1 NDADSR
7 FTREMQRMQQNMISL
22 PPTAGRHLL
31 WLAILVAASVAFT
44 FGFACA
50 VPFAAFAAATALTL
64 NTRDAL
70 LLTIALWLA
79 NQIVGFAFLGYPWD
93 GSTLLWG
100 VVLGIVALL
109 STAAARIASTRLAA
123 SSYGVV
129 LIASFAAAFVVY
141 EGSLFIVSAAW
152 LGGTEDFAGSIVAY
166 IAGLNALAFGG
177 LLILEYLGRM
187 MGLAAAPSLA
197 IAAPR

>member
-1 NDADSR
+1 
-7 FTREMQRMQQNMISL
+7 MLQNVNTTSPDL
-22 PPTAGRHLL
+22 PRHVL
-31 WLAILVAASVAFT
+31 WLTVLVAASVGFT

-79 NQIVGFAFLGYPWD
+79 NQIIGFGFLHYPWD

-100 VVLGIVALL
+100 AVLGVVALL
-109 STAAARIASTRLAA
+109 STAAARIAATRLAA
-123 SSYGVV
+123 APYAVI
-129 LIASFAAAFVVY
+129 LIGSFAAAFIVY
-141 EGSLFIVSAAW
+141 EASLYVISAAW

-166 IAGLNALAFGG
+166 IAELNALAFVG
-177 LLILEYLGRM
+177 LLILERLGRM
-187 MGLAAAPSLA
+187 LGLAAAPSLA
-197 IAAPR
+197 VATPRHA